1 MADKTKVDVYAASG
15 TLKNLSDTCN
25 SREDAY
31 EARLVG
37 LERVDAEDD
46 TKGTQATYQR
56 IPFSEIY
63 VKKQLFFVD
72 LASPTPQPPSTDAVF
87 DNADVYLNDDEAQV
101 AVYRQQ

>member
-1 MADKTKVDVYAASG
+1 MADKTKVDVYAATG

-37 LERVDAEDD
+37 LERVEAEDG
-46 TKGTQATYQR
+46 TKGTEATYER

-63 VKKQLFFVD
+63 VKKQLSFVD
-72 LASPTPQPPSTDAVF
+72 LANPTPQPSNTNTVF
-87 DNADVYLNDDEAQV
+87 DNADVYLNDSEAQV
-101 AVYRQQ
+101 AVYRQK